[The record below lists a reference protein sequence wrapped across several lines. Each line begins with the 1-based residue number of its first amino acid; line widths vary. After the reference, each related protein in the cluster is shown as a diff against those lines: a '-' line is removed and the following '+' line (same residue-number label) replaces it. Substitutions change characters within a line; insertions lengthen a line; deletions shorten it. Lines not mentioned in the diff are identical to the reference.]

1 MNRYEFESLISDY
14 IEGDLSFNKRKE
26 FEDYMKEDIVAKKLL
41 NDVNNTL
48 NEMKNLRGIST
59 SDNFNSKLLLEVK
72 NRANSIENNKNS
84 IFGFTPF
91 YASIFS
97 SLCIAIFIL
106 SYTFIPTNDDIP
118 PNTIYSDNLNQEI
131 QNSPVIKKYNSNV
144 DLASETA
151 EDSVK
156 KNDNNYKKGKNSKI
170 KFVNY

>member
-1 MNRYEFESLISDY
+1 MHQ
-14 IEGDLSFNKRKE
+14 SFLV
-26 FEDYMKEDIVAKKLL
+26 YVLL
-41 NDVNNTL
+41 
-48 NEMKNLRGIST
+48 
-59 SDNFNSKLLLEVK
+59 
-72 NRANSIENNKNS
+72 
-84 IFGFTPF
+84 
-91 YASIFS
+91 Y
-97 SLCIAIFIL
+97 IFIL